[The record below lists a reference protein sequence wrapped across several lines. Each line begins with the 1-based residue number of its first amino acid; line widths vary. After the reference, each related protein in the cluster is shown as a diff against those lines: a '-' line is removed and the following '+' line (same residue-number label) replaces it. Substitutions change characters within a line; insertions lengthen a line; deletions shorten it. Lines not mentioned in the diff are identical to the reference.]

1 MVHDVCSLMRAP
13 SRQEQARR
21 NLDLEFSFREGR
33 GRGETGERESAAGFD
48 ARCWESMLNQC
59 CTSAEVVGRVYR
71 MKRVLLYRGAIE

>member
-1 MVHDVCSLMRAP
+1 MTCVVLCVHRLG
-13 SRQEQARR
+13 QEQARTAT
-21 NLDLEFSFREGR
+21 LIFEFSFREGR

-59 CTSAEVVGRVYR
+59 CSSAEVVGRVYR